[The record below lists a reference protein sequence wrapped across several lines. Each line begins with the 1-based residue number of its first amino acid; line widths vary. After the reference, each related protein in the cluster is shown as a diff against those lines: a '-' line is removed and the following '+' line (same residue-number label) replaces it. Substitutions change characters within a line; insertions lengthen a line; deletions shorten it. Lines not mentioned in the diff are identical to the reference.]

1 MESIAQ
7 ENETRNKGKG
17 FRGIYVFWI
26 VIGTILL
33 TVAVTFWVLRTYI
46 YAKDFKPVELG
57 QQEQTVLDTKLR
69 MLGYDPGPDTAVV
82 PASGGGETKETDQ
95 QWLRAERYRED
106 LAKGTL
112 SFSERELN
120 SLLAKSPDL
129 ARRVAMDLSDNM
141 VSARI
146 LVPVDPD
153 FPILGGKTLRVS
165 TGLEM
170 AYHSGRPIVILK
182 GVSIMGVPIPN
193 SWLGGL
199 KNVDLIG
206 EFGDEQGFWS
216 SFAQGVEDIQ
226 VQEGNLS
233 IKLKQ

>member
-1 MESIAQ
+1 MDSIAQ
-7 ENETRNKGKG
+7 ENETRKKG
-17 FRGIYVFWI
+17 FRGIHVFWI

-33 TVAVTFWVLRTYI
+33 TVAVTFWVLRTYV
-46 YAKDFKPVELG
+46 YAKDFKPVELD
-57 QQEQTVLDTKLR
+57 QKEQTVLDTKLR
-69 MLGYDPGPDTAVV
+69 VLGYDPEPV
-82 PASGGGETKETDQ
+82 PAVEPGRETDQ
-95 QWLRAERYRED
+95 QWLRAERYQED
-106 LAKGTL
+106 LAKGAL

-129 ARRVAMDLSDNM
+129 AKRVAMDLSDNM

-153 FPILGGKTLRVS
+153 FPLLGGKTLRVS

-170 AYHSGRPIVILK
+170 AYHSGRPIIILK

-226 VQEGNLS
+226 VQDGNLS

>member
-7 ENETRNKGKG
+7 ENKPQKKG
-17 FRGIYVFWI
+17 FRGIHVFWI

-33 TVAVTFWVLRTYI
+33 TAAVTFWALRTYI
-46 YAKDFKPVELG
+46 YAKDFKPVELN
-57 QQEQTVLDTKLR
+57 QQEQTVLQGKLR
-69 MLGYDPGPDTAVV
+69 VLGYDPGPGLTVEPGA
-82 PASGGGETKETDQ
+82 ETDQ
-95 QWLRAERYRED
+95 QWLRSERYQED
-106 LAKGTL
+106 PTKNAL

-120 SLLAKSPDL
+120 SLLTKSPDL
-129 ARRVAMDLSDNM
+129 ARRVAVDLSDDM

-153 FPILGGKTLRVS
+153 FPLLGGKTLRVS
-165 TGLEM
+165 TGIEL
-170 AYHSGRPIVILK
+170 AYQSGRPMVILK

-216 SFAQGVEDIQ
+216 GFAQGVEDIQ
-226 VQEGNLS
+226 VQDGQLS

>member
-1 MESIAQ
+1 MENIAQ
-7 ENETRNKGKG
+7 ENEMRKKG
-17 FRGIYVFWI
+17 FRGIHVFWI
-26 VIGTILL
+26 VIGTIML

-46 YAKDFKPVELG
+46 YAKDFKPVELD
-57 QQEQTVLDTKLR
+57 QKEQTVLDTKLR
-69 MLGYDPGPDTAVV
+69 MLGYEPESAPAVEPGR
-82 PASGGGETKETDQ
+82 ETDQ
-95 QWLRAERYRED
+95 QWLRAERYQED

-120 SLLAKSPDL
+120 SLLAKSPDM

-153 FPILGGKTLRVS
+153 FPLLGGKTLRVS

-170 AYHSGRPIVILK
+170 AYRSGRPIVILK

-226 VQEGNLS
+226 VQDGYLS

>member
-1 MESIAQ
+1 MESITE
-7 ENETRNKGKG
+7 ENRPEKRG
-17 FRGIYVFWI
+17 FRGIHVFWI

-33 TVAVTFWVLRTYI
+33 TAAVTFWALRTYI
-46 YAKDFKPVELG
+46 YAKEFKPVELSHK
-57 QQEQTVLDTKLR
+57 EQTVLDNKLR
-69 MLGYDPGPDTAVV
+69 TLGYEPEPPVAAEPG
-82 PASGGGETKETDQ
+82 EETDQ
-95 QWLRAERYRED
+95 QWLRAEPYKED
-106 LAKGTL
+106 SARNAL

-120 SLLAKSPDL
+120 SLLNKSPDL
-129 ARRVAMDLSDNM
+129 ARRVALDLSDDM

-153 FPILGGKTLRVS
+153 FPLLGGKTLRVS
-165 TGLEM
+165 TGVEL
-170 AYHSGRPIVILK
+170 AYQGGRPIVMLK

-206 EFGDEQGFWS
+206 EFGDDQGFWS
-216 SFAQGVEDIQ
+216 GFSQGVADIQ
-226 VQEGNLS
+226 VQDGQLS

>member
-7 ENETRNKGKG
+7 ENEIRKKG
-17 FRGIYVFWI
+17 FRGIHVFWI

-46 YAKDFKPVELG
+46 YAKDFKPVQLD
-57 QQEQTVLDTKLR
+57 QKEQTVLDTKLR
-69 MLGYDPGPDTAVV
+69 MLGYEPGPDTAVV
-82 PASGGGETKETDQ
+82 PASGDGETKETDQ
-95 QWLRAERYRED
+95 QWLRAERYQED

-193 SWLGGL
+193 RALGGL
-199 KNVDLIG
+199 QTG
-206 EFGDEQGFWS
+206 ELNGELGAEQGFGS
-216 SFAQGVEDIQ
+216 SFAQGVADIQ
-226 VQEGNLS
+226 VQDGNLS

>member
-7 ENETRNKGKG
+7 ENETRKKG
-17 FRGIYVFWI
+17 FRGIHVFWI

-33 TVAVTFWVLRTYI
+33 TIAVTFWVLRTYV
-46 YAKDFKPVELG
+46 YAKDFKPVELD
-57 QQEQTVLDTKLR
+57 QKEQTVLDTKLR
-69 MLGYDPGPDTAVV
+69 VLGYDPEPNPPVEAGR
-82 PASGGGETKETDQ
+82 ETDQ
-95 QWLRAERYRED
+95 QWLRAERYQED

-112 SFSERELN
+112 NFNERELN

-129 ARRVAMDLSDNM
+129 AKRVAMDLSDNM

-153 FPILGGKTLRVS
+153 FPLLGGKTLRVS

-226 VQEGNLS
+226 VQDGNLS

>member
-7 ENETRNKGKG
+7 ENEIQKKG
-17 FRGIYVFWI
+17 FRGIHVFWI

-33 TVAVTFWVLRTYI
+33 TVALTFWVVRTYI
-46 YAKDFKPVELG
+46 YAKDFKPVELN
-57 QQEQTVLDTKLR
+57 QKEQTVLHGKLR
-69 MLGYDPGPDTAVV
+69 ALGYDPDPVAAAEAD
-82 PASGGGETKETDQ
+82 KETDQ
-95 QWLRAERYRED
+95 QWLRSERYKES
-106 LAKGTL
+106 LSKGVL

-120 SLLAKSPDL
+120 SLLTKNPDL
-129 ARRVAMDLSDNM
+129 AKRVAVNLSDDM

-146 LVPVDPD
+146 LVPLDPD
-153 FPILGGKTLRVS
+153 FPLLGGKTLRVS

-170 AYHSGRPIVILK
+170 AYLSGRPKIILK

-206 EFGDEQGFWS
+206 EFGDDQGFWS
-216 SFAQGVEDIQ
+216 AFAQGVEDIQ
-226 VQEGNLS
+226 VQDGELS

>member
-1 MESIAQ
+1 MDSIAQ
-7 ENETRNKGKG
+7 ENETRKKG
-17 FRGIYVFWI
+17 FRGIHVFWI

-33 TVAVTFWVLRTYI
+33 TVAVTFWVLRTYV
-46 YAKDFKPVELG
+46 YAKDFKPVELD
-57 QQEQTVLDTKLR
+57 QKEQTVLDTKLR
-69 MLGYDPGPDTAVV
+69 VLGYDPEPV
-82 PASGGGETKETDQ
+82 PAVEPGRETDQ
-95 QWLRAERYRED
+95 QWLRAERYQED
-106 LAKGTL
+106 LAKGAL

-129 ARRVAMDLSDNM
+129 AKRVAMDLSDNM

-153 FPILGGKTLRVS
+153 FPLLGGKTLRVS

-170 AYHSGRPIVILK
+170 AYHSGRPIIILK

-216 SFAQGVEDIQ
+216 GFAQGVEDIQ
-226 VQEGNLS
+226 VQDGNLS

>member
-1 MESIAQ
+1 MENIAQ
-7 ENETRNKGKG
+7 EKEMRKKG
-17 FRGIYVFWI
+17 FRGIHVFWI

-33 TVAVTFWVLRTYI
+33 TVAVTFWVLRTSI
-46 YAKDFKPVELG
+46 YAKDFKPVQLD
-57 QQEQTVLDTKLR
+57 QKEQTVLDTKLR
-69 MLGYDPGPDTAVV
+69 MLGYEPEPAPAVEPGR
-82 PASGGGETKETDQ
+82 ETDQ

-112 SFSERELN
+112 NFTERELN
-120 SLLAKSPDL
+120 SLLAKSPDM

-153 FPILGGKTLRVS
+153 FPLLGGKTLRVS

-170 AYHSGRPIVILK
+170 AYRSGRPIVILK
-182 GVSIMGVPIPN
+182 GVSILGVPIPN

-216 SFAQGVEDIQ
+216 GFAQGVEDIQ
-226 VQEGNLS
+226 VQDGYLS

>member
-1 MESIAQ
+1 MESMAG
-7 ENETRNKGKG
+7 ENETQRKG
-17 FRGIYVFWI
+17 FRGVHVFWI

-33 TVAVTFWVLRTYI
+33 TAALTFWALRTYI
-46 YAKDFKPVELG
+46 YAKDFKPVELNNK
-57 QQEQTVLDTKLR
+57 EQTVLQGKLR
-69 MLGYDPGPDTAVV
+69 ALGYDPDPEPSAEPGT
-82 PASGGGETKETDQ
+82 ETDQ
-95 QWLRAERYRED
+95 QWLRAERYKEIQSR
-106 LAKGTL
+106 GSL

-120 SLLAKSPDL
+120 SLLTKNPDL
-129 ARRVAMDLSDNM
+129 AKRVAVDLSDDM

-153 FPILGGKTLRVS
+153 FPLLGGKTLRVS
-165 TGLEM
+165 TGVEM
-170 AYHSGRPIVILK
+170 AYHGGRPQIILK

-206 EFGDEQGFWS
+206 EFGDDQGFWS
-216 SFAQGVEDIQ
+216 GFAQGVEDIQ
-226 VQEGNLS
+226 VQDGQLS